1 MKKSIVLGLFSTL
14 LFNANA
20 QVEVTTKSVELE
32 PLNKHKVWRIIEAG
46 RTSSNEI
53 YLKFG
58 KPGCDVSRSSWTGS
72 STYRGLS
79 WNIDKLIFNSSFEY
93 QKTEAKTY
101 STSEEAVLQNENV
114 FGKSFMPISNKGIG
128 GLITS
133 STGMPPRKIS
143 NKFLFNNIV
152 VPAASFGG
160 VKIKT
165 SYITCGP
172 IGATCSEVPYIMD
185 VNTESAKEAKGQQWI
200 PTYNNPEPNGG
211 NILFGTSGVNPD
223 DTKVHYVFRKYNDKG
238 TVIVDKAFT
247 FDYQC
252 LMSTK
257 EIETAPGVFDY
268 IFVTNTIN
276 YKKSKAVL
284 APANQY
290 EYIRVD
296 GKNFEIK
303 ERIKFEGVYTKWTLD
318 EVIEEN
324 GALYIMGAC
333 GNSAT
338 EHMGFY
344 VTPKEKEGFQIAKI
358 KDCKLGYIKAFTEKE
373 EEAAIKIPEGLK
385 GKVDVGFQFM
395 NMHLYVKNGRIV
407 YEGQSL
413 INNKFKAIV
422 NIVIGTNG
430 DLETIIAKPFYDGAS
445 YSTHFSKDGN
455 TLYWILGDAM
465 EYNKYDNGVFY
476 SKKAREVVNAIGVV
490 KYDMNVKTAVHQNLI
505 NDEWAVLY
513 TNPLLYE
520 SDTEIVLNG
529 IKLSKKAKES
539 EAIFVMIKK

>member
-358 KDCKLGYIKAFTEKE
+358 KDGKLEYIKAFTEKE
-373 EEAAIKIPEGLK
+373 AEAAIKIPEGLK

-422 NIVIGTNG
+422 NIVIGVNG
-430 DLETIIAKPFYDGAS
+430 DLETIIAQPFYDGAS

-490 KYDMNVKTAVHQNLI
+490 KYDMNAKSAVHQNLM
-505 NDEWAVLY
+505 NDDWAVLY

-520 SDTEIVLNG
+520 SDSEIVLNG

>member
-1 MKKSIVLGLFSTL
+1 MKKSIVLGIFSTL

-20 QVEVTTKSVELE
+20 QVEVTSKSVELE

-46 RTSSNEI
+46 RNPNNEV
-53 YLKFG
+53 YLKFA
-58 KPGCDVSRSSWTGS
+58 KPGCDMSKSTWTGTK
-72 STYRGLS
+72 TYRGLS

-93 QKTEAKTY
+93 QKTESKTY
-101 STSEEAVLQNENV
+101 SSSEEAVQQNENV
-114 FGKSFMPISNKGIG
+114 FGKKFMPISNKGVG

-133 STGMPPRKIS
+133 STGMPPRPINNS
-143 NKFLFNNIV
+143 FLFNNIV
-152 VPAASFGG
+152 VPAVSFGG
-160 VKIKT
+160 FKIKT

-172 IGATCSEVPYIMD
+172 VGATCSEVPYIMD
-185 VNTESAKEAKGQQWI
+185 INTENAKEAKGQRWI
-200 PTYNNPEPNGG
+200 PSYNNPEPNGG
-211 NILFGTSGVNPD
+211 NILYGTSGVNTD
-223 DTKVHYVFRKYNDKG
+223 ETKSHYVFRKYNENG
-238 TVIVDKAFT
+238 TVIVDKAIT

-252 LMSTK
+252 LMSAK

-268 IFVTNTIN
+268 IFITNTID
-276 YKKSKAVL
+276 YKKSKGAV
-284 APANQY
+284 APPNQY
-290 EYIRVD
+290 EYLRVD
-296 GKNFEIK
+296 GKTFEIK

-358 KDCKLGYIKAFTEKE
+358 KDGKLEYIKAFTEKE
-373 EEAAIKIPEGLK
+373 AEAAVKIPEGLK
-385 GKVDVGFQFM
+385 GKVDFGFQFM
-395 NMHLYVKNGRIV
+395 NMHLYVKNGRIF

-430 DLETIIAKPFYDGAS
+430 DLETIIAKPFYDGAT
-445 YSTHFSKDGN
+445 YSSHFSKDGN
-455 TLYWILGDAM
+455 TLYWILHDAT
-465 EYNKYDNGVFY
+465 EYNKSDNGMWY
-476 SKKAREVVNAIGVV
+476 AKKAREVVNATGIV
-490 KYDMNVKTAVHQNLI
+490 KYDMNTKSAVYQNLM
-505 NDEWAVLY
+505 NEEWAVLY
-513 TNPLLYE
+513 TNPFLYE
-520 SDTEIVLNG
+520 NDTEIVLNG

-539 EAIFVMIKK
+539 EVIFVMIKK